1 MYLIVVYAITINEEN
16 RLKQEVETLRI
27 KKSEIEQLK
36 EQVEQTKNIKSEMD
50 DLRNM
55 CFTIVESYR
64 KVIVEDDQRVI
75 QGMKE

>member
-1 MYLIVVYAITINEEN
+1 
-16 RLKQEVETLRI
+16 
-27 KKSEIEQLK
+27 
-36 EQVEQTKNIKSEMD
+36 MD

-75 QGMKE
+75 QGMKEQIDNKRIKKDE

>member
-1 MYLIVVYAITINEEN
+1 
-16 RLKQEVETLRI
+16 
-27 KKSEIEQLK
+27 
-36 EQVEQTKNIKSEMD
+36 MD